1 MPIDVD
7 ELETKGTEVKTIKN
21 RNAQDAVLNF
31 LEKNKKL
38 AYTQRELGDTLE
50 MRPQQIRQC
59 AIALEVKGLVVRKS
73 CEVPTAKGTES
84 RIFWSLKQ

>member
-1 MPIDVD
+1 MPIDVE
-7 ELETKGTEVKTIKN
+7 ELQSKGTEVKTVKN
-21 RNAQDAVLNF
+21 RNAQDAVLAF
-31 LEKNKKL
+31 LKKNKGL

-59 AIALEVKGLVVRKS
+59 AIALEGKGLVIRKS
-73 CEVPTAKGTES
+73 VDVPAAKGTES